1 MPAPQKCK
9 GARLQ
14 FAPLVRLRHTF
25 RMVQLPT
32 VSESDTRDAFVV
44 TPLGD
49 YELVDFGGGRK
60 LERWGEYL
68 VESPDRLAVGEPAGR
83 QWAADWVYVPDLGI
97 NGHWQPTRSGLVR
110 EWHVNL
116 DGQSVVCRLDD
127 HGRVGLRGRDIPC
140 ADWVRQRI
148 EGCYDLDDIRVLNL
162 FGGNGYVSAC
172 ALRAGASVIHVDA
185 SATMLSLIS
194 RSSEPYLGRP

>member
-1 MPAPQKCK
+1 MP
-9 GARLQ
+9 RL
-14 FAPLVRLRHTF
+14 AHGLHLLA
-25 RMVQLPT
+25 VQRFQRQSRGVIQHQT
-32 VSESDTRDAFVV
+32 DRV
-44 TPLGD
+44 
-49 YELVDFGGGRK
+49 
-60 LERWGEYL
+60 
-68 VESPDRLAVGEPAGR
+68 DRLAVGEPAGR

-116 DGQSVVCRLDD
+116 NGQSVVCRLDD

-172 ALRAGASVIHVDA
+172 ALQAGASVIHVDA
-185 SATMLSLIS
+185 SATMLSLARANAGDSNIEYVQENVMEHS
-194 RSSEPYLGRP
+194 WEVATIAHE